1 VGVFLFD
8 IGIFGKI
15 LYNIIVKNK
24 NIIAKLKTADLRGR
38 GGANFPTHSKW
49 QMFADAVSNHRGAGS
64 RTREK
69 KYIVANGSEG
79 EPNVAK
85 DGYILKNHPEVL
97 IDGLKIALDTFKGA
111 EAFIF
116 LRRDYFKKY
125 KKKLEKLIGDLPIT
139 VFREHGGYLSGE
151 ETVLCEEIEKNLP
164 ARPRTKP
171 PYPGQ
176 AGIFG
181 LPTLINNIETFYYV
195 AKIAEDKYKKTKF
208 YTISGKTPYK
218 GVYELP
224 VAWSVKKILTET
236 KTLPEFDYF
245 VQVGGGASGDVLLSS
260 ETTQKVS
267 GSGAIVIYDK
277 EQTDPWVLMRTWIDF
292 FMNENCDKC
301 TPCREGTYRILE
313 MIRDRQFDHRK
324 AGSRTRD
331 KNTIED
337 LFFVL
342 ENTSYCALGRSIPL
356 PFRSAIKKLL

>member
-1 VGVFLFD
+1 MQ
-8 IGIFGKI
+8 
-15 LYNIIVKNK
+15 KNTRLATRQE
-24 NIIAKLKTADLRGR
+24 NIIAKLKQADLRGR

-49 QMFADAVSNHRGAGS
+49 QMFADVDAD
-64 RTREK
+64 K

-79 EPNVAK
+79 EPNVLK

-97 IDGLKIALDTFKGA
+97 VEGLKIALETFKSS

-176 AGIFG
+176 VGING

-195 AKIAEDKYKKTKF
+195 AKISKNEYKKTRL
-208 YTISGKTPYK
+208 YSITGKTFYK
-218 GVYELP
+218 GVFELP
-224 VAWSVKKILTET
+224 VAWSIKKILTET
-236 KTLPEFDYF
+236 KALPEFDYF
-245 VQVGGGASGDVLLSS
+245 VQVGGGASGDILLAS
-260 ETTQKVS
+260 ETTQQVS
-267 GSGAIVIYDK
+267 GSGAIIIYDK

-301 TPCREGTYRILE
+301 TPCREGSYRILE
-313 MIRDRQFDHRK
+313 MVRDRQFDK
-324 AGSRTRD
+324 KVLD
-331 KNTIED
+331 D

-342 ENTSYCALGRSIPL
+342 ENTSYCALGKSIPL
-356 PFRSAIKKLL
+356 PFRSLIKKIFKSPKPPLSRGLTKF